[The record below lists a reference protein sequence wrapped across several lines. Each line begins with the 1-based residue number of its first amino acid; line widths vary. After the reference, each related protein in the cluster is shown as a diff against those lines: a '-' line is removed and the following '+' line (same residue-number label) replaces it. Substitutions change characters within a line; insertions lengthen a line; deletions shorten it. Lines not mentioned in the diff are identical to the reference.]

1 MFSYP
6 FGPFSLALVVLLTL
20 LRSKALYV
28 LLFFKSLECASRTF
42 VFFFVAAVILF
53 FVKSLECAPCTFVF
67 FVVAAV
73 ILFFGIAIS
82 CFKSFITI
90 NESNYITLQQQ

>member
-6 FGPFSLALVVLLTL
+6 LGPFSLALVVLLTL

-28 LLFFKSLECASRTF
+28 LLFFKSLECAPCTL
-42 VFFFVAAVILF
+42 VFFFVTTVILF
-53 FVKSLECAPCTFVF
+53 FVKSLECAPRTFF
-67 FVVAAV
+67 GVAAV

-82 CFKSFITI
+82 CFKIFITI
-90 NESNYITLQQQ
+90 NESNYITLQHQ